1 MLVKGFGARSSNLV
15 AFGLSMSLTRPM
27 RMVLLRDGTSGL
39 WPREV
44 TMQTGASKPG
54 FRRLKAS
61 VVEDTKGLVAS

>member
-1 MLVKGFGARSSNLV
+1 MVKGFGARSSKRV
-15 AFGLSMSLTRPM
+15 AFGFPISRISPM
-27 RMVLLRDGTSGL
+27 RMERLRDGTSGV

-61 VVEDTKGLVAS
+61 VVEETKGLVAS